1 MFVGTYQPKLDDKGR
16 LILPAKFRDQL
27 EEGVVVTRGQERCLA
42 IYSAA
47 EFERRRAL
55 LEQASLS
62 DKRVRG
68 YVRMFASGAFE
79 EQLDKQG
86 RITIAP
92 VLRSYADLDKDV
104 TVIGS
109 SSHIEVW
116 DPKAWDAYLAAEE
129 EAYADLNEEI
139 FPGV

>member
-92 VLRSYADLDKDV
+92 VLRTYADLGKDV

-116 DPKAWDAYLAAEE
+116 DPKAWEEYLAAEE
-129 EAYADLNEEI
+129 AAYADLNEEI

>member
-1 MFVGTYQPKLDDKGR
+1 MFVGTYSPKLDAKGR
-16 LILPAKFRDQL
+16 LILPAKFRSQL

-42 IYSAA
+42 IYSAEA
-47 EFERRRAL
+47 FDRRRQL

-62 DKRVRG
+62 DRRVRG

-79 EQLDKQG
+79 EQLDRQG

-92 VLRSYADLDKDV
+92 VLRTYAGLQRDV

-109 SSHIEVW
+109 SGHIEVW
-116 DPKAWDAYLAAEE
+116 DPTAWETYLAAEE
-129 EAYADLNEEI
+129 EAFAALDEEI

>member
-1 MFVGTYQPKLDDKGR
+1 MFVGTYSPKLDDKGR

-27 EEGVVVTRGQERCLA
+27 EEGVVVTRGQEHSLA
-42 IYSAA
+42 IYSRA
-47 EFERRRAL
+47 EFERRRQL

-79 EQLDKQG
+79 EEMDKQG

-92 VLRSYADLDKDV
+92 VLRSYAGLTREV

-116 DPKAWDAYLAAEE
+116 EPQAWETYLAAEQ